1 MSNIYVTFKNGPT
14 LQLDIQDTDLG
25 NRYVELVKQNYQQ
38 QFPLFRDIAKYNIDY
53 MRTLVEQAHKILGW
67 DWNRD
72 FHDPVIAN
80 LLHKD
85 IEILLGIG
93 GFDNVRE
100 EEDQLLHEI
109 HYCLHL
115 VQNPRHKLRQGWLQ
129 IEWYND
135 NGFSLPAD
143 FTFTKLMKFGDIKLQ
158 NPYVGHHPLQ
168 IYLEKDFSNIGQT
181 CKLHDFVKPGI
192 NIVIEDFNHNVD
204 NDIVMQHLKSYDSN
218 FVNEQSEER
227 IRKFIG
233 YPGIGRVV
241 NQSDLIEILKLP
253 VLELESLRFD

>member
-1 MSNIYVTFKNGPT
+1 MSNIYVTFRNQPT
-14 LQLDIQDTDLG
+14 LHLSIVDTELG
-25 NRYVELVKQNYQQ
+25 NQYVNLVKQNYQQ
-38 QFPLFRDIAKYNIDY
+38 QFPIFRDTAKYTIDY
-53 MRTLVEQAHKILGW
+53 MRTLVERAHSVLGW
-67 DWNRD
+67 NWTRD
-72 FHDPVIAN
+72 FYDPVIATE
-80 LLHKD
+80 LHKD
-85 IEILLGIG
+85 IETLIGIG

-115 VQNPRHKLRQGWLQ
+115 IQNPRHKPRQGWLQ

-135 NGFSLPAD
+135 SGFALPEGL
-143 FTFTKLMKFGDIKLQ
+143 TFTKLMKFGDIKLQ

-168 IYLEKDFSNIGQT
+168 IYLEKDFSKIHQT

-204 NDIVMQHLKSYDSN
+204 NDIVIQHLRAYDPR
-218 FVNEQSEER
+218 FVDEHTEEH

-233 YPGIGRVV
+233 YPVIGRVV
-241 NQSDLIEILKLP
+241 NQHDLIEILKAP
-253 VLELESLRFD
+253 ALELESMHFD